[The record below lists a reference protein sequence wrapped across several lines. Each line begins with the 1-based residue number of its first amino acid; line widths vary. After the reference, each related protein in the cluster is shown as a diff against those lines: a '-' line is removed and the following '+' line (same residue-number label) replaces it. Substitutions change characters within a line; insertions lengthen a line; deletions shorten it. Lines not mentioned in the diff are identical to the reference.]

1 MFLWDLDGYTRK
13 PQQKHTDDISTMVQQ
28 KVDRGGGF
36 KMHQIKAYEILL
48 NVGGIL
54 NVTLQIIKHLKSKP
68 YLFLDIDTSSSGTE
82 R

>member
-1 MFLWDLDGYTRK
+1 MFFRDLDGYTKKRK
-13 PQQKHTDDISTMVQQ
+13 KAHSRHINNGTTKSGQ
-28 KVDRGGGF
+28 GGGF

>member
-1 MFLWDLDGYTRK
+1 
-13 PQQKHTDDISTMVQQ
+13 
-28 KVDRGGGF
+28 
-36 KMHQIKAYEILL
+36 MHQIKAYEILL